1 MRHTTHNPEDTRRD
15 LEGLRV
21 MFAAYMA
28 STQTIPDEH
37 HAAFICL
44 QARLISELPDK
55 SDRIITYFP

>member
-1 MRHTTHNPEDTRRD
+1 
-15 LEGLRV
+15 

-28 STQTIPDEH
+28 SVPTIPDEH

-55 SDRIITYFP
+55 SDRIITYLP